1 MVDQKNNLN
10 GLEIEWR
17 QKTAGACAIN
27 RWKSREQERGRGKG
41 RKREAWREV
50 KGGGGY

>member
-1 MVDQKNNLN
+1 MVNQKNNLN

-17 QKTAGACAIN
+17 QKSAGACAIN
-27 RWKSREQERGRGKG
+27 RWKAREQERGRDKG
-41 RKREAWREV
+41 RKREGWREV